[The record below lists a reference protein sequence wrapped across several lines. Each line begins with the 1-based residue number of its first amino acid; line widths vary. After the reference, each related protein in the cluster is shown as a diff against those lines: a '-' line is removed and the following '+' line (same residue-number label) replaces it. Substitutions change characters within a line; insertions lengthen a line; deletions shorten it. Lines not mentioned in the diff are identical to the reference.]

1 MRRQINET
9 PRFAHAGGDLD
20 EARAAVAF
28 ATGQAASK
36 GPWPESKARLRQGAF
51 EGFRTIAKSRRML
64 FWIIGTAG
72 AWAMLDF
79 AYYGNTISSPEV
91 LKVINPH
98 GSLLYNTLL
107 QLLIFVA
114 FALPGY
120 FLAIRLLDRTGRK
133 KIQCLG
139 FSLMA
144 VAFLLIGLVPH
155 VTTTVAP
162 FVILFGLSY
171 FFTEFGPNT
180 TTFVYPAEI
189 FPVNVRTTGHG
200 ISAAAGKLGAFAGAY
215 LFPDMLA
222 SSWGLRG
229 AEIVA
234 GCICLAG
241 LGISAW
247 LLPEPKGLSLEQLE
261 KAAYAPP
268 SHARLKPAVS

>member
-1 MRRQINET
+1 
-9 PRFAHAGGDLD
+9 
-20 EARAAVAF
+20 
-28 ATGQAASK
+28 
-36 GPWPESKARLRQGAF
+36 
-51 EGFRTIAKSRRML
+51 ML
-64 FWIIGTAG
+64 FWLVGTAG

-107 QLLIFVA
+107 QLLIFVV

-120 FLAIRLLDRTGRK
+120 ALAIRLLDRTGRK
-133 KIQCLG
+133 KIQCYG
-139 FSLMA
+139 FGAMA
-144 VAFLLIGLVPH
+144 LAFLLIGLVPGAA
-155 VTTTVAP
+155 TTVAP
-162 FVILFGLSY
+162 FVLLFGMSY
-171 FFTEFGPNT
+171 FFTEFGPNM

-222 SSWGLRG
+222 SSFGLRG

-234 GCICLAG
+234 GIVCLGG
-241 LGISAW
+241 LGVSAW
-247 LLPEPKGLSLEQLE
+247 LLPEPKGLSLEQIE
-261 KAAYAPP
+261 QEAYAPP
-268 SHARLKPAVS
+268 ARAKVRSAA